1 MTRCPHC
8 KRDSFDRRD
17 ILPAALDGAMRCRNC
32 GKNARLDLF
41 SRWVIAILIAVMLP
55 SLLLYGNVFYSGH
68 LFVVSMVVILA
79 SWRGLAAL
87 GLPIF
92 GLEPAPPGAPLRPKQ
107 SAFVLSALLAG
118 AVVIDAFMY
127 SRFDAQPVEHAGG
140 TEAIPPDDGTDPLRI
155 RPREEREKAAKFAL

>member
-17 ILPAALDGAMRCRNC
+17 ILRAAIDGAMRCRNC
-32 GKNARLDLF
+32 GKNARLDHF
-41 SRWVIAILIAVMLP
+41 SRWIIAILIAVMLP
-55 SLLLYGNVFYSGH
+55 
-68 LFVVSMVVILA
+68 
-79 SWRGLAAL
+79 GLAAL

-107 SAFVLSALLAG
+107 SAFVLSVLLAG

-155 RPREEREKAAKFAL
+155 RPREEREKAAKFSL